1 MSQLPRT
8 PRYFPKMKV
17 RGRWRR
23 MRAPYQRYQ
32 RGIDIFGTS
41 LRNLGKVA
49 VLVTANMDAWNA
61 AMRHA
66 MEITEQASTKEG
78 TQ

>member
-17 RGRWRR
+17 RGHWRR
-23 MRAPYQRYQ
+23 MRAPYQRCQ
-32 RGIDIFGTS
+32 RSIEIFGT
-41 LRNLGKVA
+41 VA
-49 VLVTANMDAWNA
+49 VTVTANMDAWNA
-61 AMRHA
+61 AVRQA

-78 TQ
+78 TNV